1 MSVTLLIAPLLA
13 AAAPVADLAE
23 IDRAV
28 AAFTQSPAGSPGG
41 PVGAVDRRLR
51 LNPCAAPLSLSWHTQ
66 RRESVVVQCPLP
78 GGWRLFVPILSAG
91 SGPAGLPAVERGD
104 AVTIAIEGDGFSV
117 SQGGEALEAGAVGQW
132 IKVRGTG
139 ASAQRTSPNQVM
151 RAQVTRPGLVTVP
164 LP

>member
-1 MSVTLLIAPLLA
+1 MSPALLLAPFLA
-13 AAAPVADLAE
+13 AAAPIADLAE

-28 AAFTQSPAGSPGG
+28 AAFTQAPAGTSGG
-41 PVGAVDRRLR
+41 PVGALDRRLR
-51 LNPCAAPLSLSWHTQ
+51 LNPCAAPLAISWHTQ
-66 RRESVVVQCPLP
+66 RRESVLVQCPLP
-78 GGWRLFVPILSAG
+78 GGWRLFVPVLSAG
-91 SGPAGLPAVERGD
+91 TGPESLPAIERGD
-104 AVTIAIEGDGFSV
+104 AVVIAVEGDGFSV

-139 ASAQRTSPNQVM
+139 ASAQRASPNQVM